1 MFFMTKK
8 HHSPSF
14 NELTVKMASVKS
26 FELGKKKKNQ
36 PPNISM
42 EMKASASDM

>member
-1 MFFMTKK
+1 MTKK

-26 FELGKKKKNQ
+26 FELGKKKKKTNHQ
-36 PPNISM
+36 ILVW
-42 EMKASASDM
+42 K